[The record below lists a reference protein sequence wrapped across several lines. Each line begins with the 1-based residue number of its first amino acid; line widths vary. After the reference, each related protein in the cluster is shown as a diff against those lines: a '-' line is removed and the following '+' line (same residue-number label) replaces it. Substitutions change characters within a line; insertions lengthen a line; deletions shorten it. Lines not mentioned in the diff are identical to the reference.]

1 MTPLRRNAIIKAGPA
16 ADIPGPTSTK
26 IAPPIIEATP
36 IIIACER
43 ERLRTSPVELDST
56 LISNRLRLYLNKSVI
71 LTPMS
76 YLIAVKPVN
85 SLRVISNFYE
95 N

>member
-1 MTPLRRNAIIKAGPA
+1 MTKTHCIENKRLENLRDKNV
-16 ADIPGPTSTK
+16 TS
-26 IAPPIIEATP
+26 
-36 IIIACER
+36 
-43 ERLRTSPVELDST
+43 
-56 LISNRLRLYLNKSVI
+56 KSVI